1 MARPQPLLLD
11 TCALL
16 WLVNGDLETSEARPL
31 LSGALRRDEVV
42 VSATSAWE
50 IGLLSRAGRMRFV
63 PDPKTWFK
71 RATSR
76 PGIRVVPI
84 TAEIAIDASHLPGE
98 LHGDPADRLIIA
110 TAHHLGASV
119 VTRDARLI
127 DYAASGYMAVIR
139 C

>member
-1 MARPQPLLLD
+1 MGPPSPLLLD

-16 WLVNGDLETSEARPL
+16 WLVSGGLDASEARPL
-31 LSGALRRDEVV
+31 LIEALHNDGVL

-50 IGLLSRAGRMRFV
+50 IGLLSLAGRMSFV
-63 PDPKTWFK
+63 PDPKAWFE

-76 PGIRVVPI
+76 PGIRVTPI

-110 TAHHLGASV
+110 TARHLGAQV

-127 DYAASGYMAVIR
+127 EYAARGYMAAIR